1 MPIYD
6 LDGHRGWDSGD
17 IQMEWVLPVIR
28 KNVWGAGEVSFSP
41 LLGLRVLALVVEVAA
56 GARSGERFLGQ
67 SALRTKTHGPSALMG
82 ASLLATLGRGGPS
95 PHASRGLESTRQGAM
110 PQRKSQQTPKKAAT

>member
-1 MPIYD
+1 MGMPIYD

-41 LLGLRVLALVVEVAA
+41 LLGLRVLALVVEAAA
-56 GARSGERFLGQ
+56 GA
-67 SALRTKTHGPSALMG
+67 
-82 ASLLATLGRGGPS
+82 
-95 PHASRGLESTRQGAM
+95 
-110 PQRKSQQTPKKAAT
+110 